1 MSDVAIVFCGS
12 ASASL
17 ARDYG
22 GANCGEGF
30 DLSSLSLTGAQSD
43 LIRAVKA
50 TGKPVVLVLVT
61 GKPFAIAWEKA
72 NVESIIVQWYAGEQE
87 GNAIADILF
96 GKVNPSGHLT
106 VSFPQSAGHLPA
118 YYNYLPSDRGFY
130 HKHGSYT
137 SPGRDYVFSSPDALW
152 SFGHGMS
159 YTTYAYSNMRVDAQ
173 ADSVKVYVDVANT
186 GDVAGKAVPQ
196 LYVRDMYSSV
206 ATPVKQLKAF
216 NKVYL
221 QPGERARVA
230 LHFAVADLAFT
241 DEKGDSRVE
250 PGDFELQV
258 GESSDSILLRDTINI
273 GGMSVDKAE
282 QMVQTVAVKTKGRI
296 IKITGVVRDVQATPI
311 EGVEVYSAGSK
322 RVVAL
327 TAKSGKY
334 TAEVASDDVLIF
346 RRSGLIDESLQ
357 VDGRKA
363 INVKMRNK

>member
-1 MSDVAIVFCGS
+1 MYK
-12 ASASL
+12 
-17 ARDYG
+17 R
-22 GANCGEGF
+22 
-30 DLSSLSLTGAQSD
+30 QD

-72 NVESIIVQWYAGEQE
+72 NIESIIVQWYAGEQE

-173 ADSVKVYVDVANT
+173 ADSVKVYVDVANI
-186 GDVAGKAVPQ
+186 GNVAGKAVPQ

-250 PGDFELQV
+250 SGDFELQV

-273 GGMSVDKAE
+273 GGMSVDKTE

-311 EGVEVYSAGSK
+311 EGVEVYSVGTK

>member
-1 MSDVAIVFCGS
+1 M
-12 ASASL
+12 
-17 ARDYG
+17 
-22 GANCGEGF
+22 
-30 DLSSLSLTGAQSD
+30 
-43 LIRAVKA
+43 
-50 TGKPVVLVLVT
+50 
-61 GKPFAIAWEKA
+61 
-72 NVESIIVQWYAGEQE
+72 
-87 GNAIADILF
+87 
-96 GKVNPSGHLT
+96 
-106 VSFPQSAGHLPA
+106 
-118 YYNYLPSDRGFY
+118 
-130 HKHGSYT
+130 
-137 SPGRDYVFSSPDALW
+137 
-152 SFGHGMS
+152 
-159 YTTYAYSNMRVDAQ
+159 
-173 ADSVKVYVDVANT
+173 
-186 GDVAGKAVPQ
+186 PQ

-221 QPGERARVA
+221 HPGERARVA

-273 GGMSVDKAE
+273 GGMSVDNTE

-311 EGVEVYSAGSK
+311 EGVEVYSAGTK